1 MVEAAGPFRRR
12 GGTMEEV
19 RMEEAFIF
27 SETIKVSSPFKL
39 RPCFFSSPATSRLC
53 LDIFTSATISL
64 HAGSQGAASAAVFG
78 SRVFR
83 ASLRAGS
90 REAGVCPTPIAS
102 SCMLHMIVWLVSK
115 LPPHFFH
122 AHRVMSNLKEYAV
135 KALVNTVDHLGS
147 ISFKVSSLVDQRF
160 DEVAQ
165 ANLRVSCIQQRT
177 QAVQACVNREGL
189 VQQSLVIPAPKYHK
203 RYILPVIS
211 AGGDSIPN
219 AMPNFSAMNKVKN
232 RATTQMHQAFSAAAS
247 AAQTKNKDK
256 QASFRKLRSIARAPS
271 QSARSSSP
279 AQHPRFVPPSDTA
292 IPIKRDK
299 RSDSPIYSTTPLTRS
314 GSLSKKSSLLKTS
327 SVRVQTTSDPKRL
340 VPLRSYADRYNDD
353 SKESEQTLKK
363 SKKFLKSLLSR
374 RKSGKEEPLQ
384 DSVP

>member
-19 RMEEAFIF
+19 QMEEAFIF
-27 SETIKVSSPFKL
+27 SQTIKDLKAL
-39 RPCFFSSPATSRLC
+39 RPQLY
-53 LDIFTSATISL
+53 
-64 HAGSQGAASAAVFG
+64 SAAEYFELAYTQEG
-78 SRVFR
+78 GKQ
-83 ASLRAGS
+83 A
-90 REAGVCPTPIAS
+90 
-102 SCMLHMIVWLVSK
+102 
-115 LPPHFFH
+115 
-122 AHRVMSNLKEYAV
+122 VMSNLKEYAV
-135 KALVNTVDHLGS
+135 KALINTVDHLGS
-147 ISFKVSSLVDQRF
+147 ISFKVSSLVDQKL
-160 DEVAQ
+160 DEVAE
-165 ANLRVSCIQQRT
+165 ANLRASCIQQRAQT
-177 QAVQACVNREGL
+177 IQACVNREGL
-189 VQQSLVIPAPKYHK
+189 TQQSLVITAPKYHK
-203 RYILPVIS
+203 RYILP
-211 AGGDSIPN
+211 GDGSVPN
-219 AMPNFSAMNKVKN
+219 AVPNFSEMNKAKS
-232 RATTQMHQAFSAAAS
+232 RTTQMHQAAAAAS

-292 IPIKRDK
+292 IPTKRDK
-299 RSDSPIYSTTPLTRS
+299 RSDSPMYSTTPLTRS

-327 SVRVQTTSDPKRL
+327 SVRVQMQTTSDPKRL

-353 SKESEQTLKK
+353 SKESDQTLKK

>member
-1 MVEAAGPFRRR
+1 
-12 GGTMEEV
+12 MEEV

-27 SETIKVSSPFKL
+27 SETIKDLKAL
-39 RPCFFSSPATSRLC
+39 RPQLY
-53 LDIFTSATISL
+53 
-64 HAGSQGAASAAVFG
+64 SAAEYFELAYVQ
-78 SRVFR
+78 
-83 ASLRAGS
+83 
-90 REAGVCPTPIAS
+90 EAGKQA
-102 SCMLHMIVWLVSK
+102 
-115 LPPHFFH
+115 
-122 AHRVMSNLKEYAV
+122 VMSNLKEYAV

-203 RYILPVIS
+203 RYILP
-211 AGGDSIPN
+211 GGDSIPN

-232 RATTQMHQAFSAAAS
+232 RATTQMHQAFSAAS

-327 SVRVQTTSDPKRL
+327 SVRVQMQTTSDPKRL

>member
-19 RMEEAFIF
+19 QMEEAFIF
-27 SETIKVSSPFKL
+27 SQTIKDLKAL
-39 RPCFFSSPATSRLC
+39 RPQLY
-53 LDIFTSATISL
+53 
-64 HAGSQGAASAAVFG
+64 SAAEYFELAYTQEG
-78 SRVFR
+78 GKQ
-83 ASLRAGS
+83 A
-90 REAGVCPTPIAS
+90 
-102 SCMLHMIVWLVSK
+102 
-115 LPPHFFH
+115 
-122 AHRVMSNLKEYAV
+122 VMSNLKEYAV
-135 KALVNTVDHLGS
+135 KALINTVDHLGS
-147 ISFKVSSLVDQRF
+147 ISFKVSSLVDQKL
-160 DEVAQ
+160 DEVAE
-165 ANLRVSCIQQRT
+165 ANLRASCIQQRAQT
-177 QAVQACVNREGL
+177 IQACVNREGL
-189 VQQSLVIPAPKYHK
+189 TQQSLVITAPKYHK
-203 RYILPVIS
+203 RYILP
-211 AGGDSIPN
+211 AGDGSVPN
-219 AMPNFSAMNKVKN
+219 AVPNFSEMNKAKS
-232 RATTQMHQAFSAAAS
+232 RTTQMHQAFRAAAS

-292 IPIKRDK
+292 IPTKRDK
-299 RSDSPIYSTTPLTRS
+299 RSDSPMYSTTPLTRS

-327 SVRVQTTSDPKRL
+327 SVRVQMQTTSDPKRL

-353 SKESEQTLKK
+353 SKESDQTLKK

>member
-27 SETIKVSSPFKL
+27 SETIKDLKAL
-39 RPCFFSSPATSRLC
+39 RPQLY
-53 LDIFTSATISL
+53 
-64 HAGSQGAASAAVFG
+64 SAAEYFELAYVQ
-78 SRVFR
+78 
-83 ASLRAGS
+83 
-90 REAGVCPTPIAS
+90 EAGKQA
-102 SCMLHMIVWLVSK
+102 
-115 LPPHFFH
+115 
-122 AHRVMSNLKEYAV
+122 VMSNLKEYAV

-203 RYILPVIS
+203 RYILP

-232 RATTQMHQAFSAAAS
+232 RATTQMHQAFSAAS

-327 SVRVQTTSDPKRL
+327 SVRVQMQTTSDPKRL

>member
-1 MVEAAGPFRRR
+1 MVEAAGPLRRR

-19 RMEEAFIF
+19 QMEEAFIF
-27 SETIKVSSPFKL
+27 SETIKDLKAL
-39 RPCFFSSPATSRLC
+39 RPQLY
-53 LDIFTSATISL
+53 
-64 HAGSQGAASAAVFG
+64 SAAEYFELAYTQEG
-78 SRVFR
+78 RKQ
-83 ASLRAGS
+83 
-90 REAGVCPTPIAS
+90 E
-102 SCMLHMIVWLVSK
+102 
-115 LPPHFFH
+115 
-122 AHRVMSNLKEYAV
+122 VMSNLKEYAV

-160 DEVAQ
+160 DEVAE
-165 ANLRVSCIQQRT
+165 ANLRVSCIQQRA
-177 QAVQACVNREGL
+177 QAIQACVNREGL
-189 VQQSLVIPAPKYHK
+189 TQQSLVIAAPKYHK
-203 RYILPVIS
+203 RYILP
-211 AGGDSIPN
+211 GDGSVPN
-219 AMPNFSAMNKVKN
+219 AVPNFSEMNKVKN
-232 RATTQMHQAFSAAAS
+232 RTTHMHQAFRAAS

-292 IPIKRDK
+292 IPTKRDK
-299 RSDSPIYSTTPLTRS
+299 RSDSPIYSTTALTRS

-327 SVRVQTTSDPKRL
+327 SVRVQMQTTSDPKRL

-384 DSVP
+384 DSVPY

>member
-1 MVEAAGPFRRR
+1 MVEAAGPQLRRR

-19 RMEEAFIF
+19 QMEETFIF
-27 SETIKVSSPFKL
+27 SETIKDLKAL
-39 RPCFFSSPATSRLC
+39 RPQLY
-53 LDIFTSATISL
+53 
-64 HAGSQGAASAAVFG
+64 SAAEYFELAYTQEG
-78 SRVFR
+78 RKQ
-83 ASLRAGS
+83 A
-90 REAGVCPTPIAS
+90 
-102 SCMLHMIVWLVSK
+102 
-115 LPPHFFH
+115 
-122 AHRVMSNLKEYAV
+122 VMSNLKEYAV

-147 ISFKVSSLVDQRF
+147 VSFKVSSLVDQRF
-160 DEVAQ
+160 DEVAE
-165 ANLRVSCIQQRT
+165 ANLRVSCIRQRA
-177 QAVQACVNREGL
+177 QAIQACVNREGL
-189 VQQSLVIPAPKYHK
+189 TQQSLVIAAPKYHK
-203 RYILPVIS
+203 RYILP
-211 AGGDSIPN
+211 GDGSVPN
-219 AMPNFSAMNKVKN
+219 AVPNFSEMNKV
-232 RATTQMHQAFSAAAS
+232 RSRTTQMHQAFRAAS

-292 IPIKRDK
+292 IPTKRDK

-327 SVRVQTTSDPKRL
+327 SVRVQMQTTSDPKRL

>member
-19 RMEEAFIF
+19 QMEEAFIF
-27 SETIKVSSPFKL
+27 SQTIKDLKAL
-39 RPCFFSSPATSRLC
+39 RPQLY
-53 LDIFTSATISL
+53 
-64 HAGSQGAASAAVFG
+64 SAAEYFELAYTQEG
-78 SRVFR
+78 GKQ
-83 ASLRAGS
+83 A
-90 REAGVCPTPIAS
+90 
-102 SCMLHMIVWLVSK
+102 
-115 LPPHFFH
+115 
-122 AHRVMSNLKEYAV
+122 VMSNLKEYAV
-135 KALVNTVDHLGS
+135 KALINTVDHLGS
-147 ISFKVSSLVDQRF
+147 ISFKVSSLVDQKL
-160 DEVAQ
+160 DEVAE
-165 ANLRVSCIQQRT
+165 ANLRASCIQQRAQT
-177 QAVQACVNREGL
+177 IQACVNREGL
-189 VQQSLVIPAPKYHK
+189 TQQSLVITAPKYHK
-203 RYILPVIS
+203 RYILP
-211 AGGDSIPN
+211 AGDGSVPN
-219 AMPNFSAMNKVKN
+219 AVPNFSEMNKAKS
-232 RATTQMHQAFSAAAS
+232 RTTQMHQAFRAAAAS

-292 IPIKRDK
+292 IPTKRDK
-299 RSDSPIYSTTPLTRS
+299 RSDSPMYSTTPLTRS

-353 SKESEQTLKK
+353 SKESDQTLKK

>member
-19 RMEEAFIF
+19 QMEEAFIF
-27 SETIKVSSPFKL
+27 SQTIKDLKAL
-39 RPCFFSSPATSRLC
+39 RPQLY
-53 LDIFTSATISL
+53 
-64 HAGSQGAASAAVFG
+64 SAAEYFELAYTQEG
-78 SRVFR
+78 GKQ
-83 ASLRAGS
+83 A
-90 REAGVCPTPIAS
+90 
-102 SCMLHMIVWLVSK
+102 
-115 LPPHFFH
+115 
-122 AHRVMSNLKEYAV
+122 VMSNLKEYAV
-135 KALVNTVDHLGS
+135 KALINTVDHLGS
-147 ISFKVSSLVDQRF
+147 ISFKVSSLVDQKL
-160 DEVAQ
+160 DEVAE
-165 ANLRVSCIQQRT
+165 ANLRASCIQQRAQT
-177 QAVQACVNREGL
+177 IQACVNREGL
-189 VQQSLVIPAPKYHK
+189 TQQSLVITAPKYHK
-203 RYILPVIS
+203 RYILP
-211 AGGDSIPN
+211 AGDGSVPN
-219 AMPNFSAMNKVKN
+219 AVPNFSEMNKAKS
-232 RATTQMHQAFSAAAS
+232 RTTQMHQAFRAAAAS

-292 IPIKRDK
+292 IPTKRDK
-299 RSDSPIYSTTPLTRS
+299 RSDSPMYSTTPLTRS

-327 SVRVQTTSDPKRL
+327 SVRVQMQTTSDPKRL

-353 SKESEQTLKK
+353 SKESDQTLKK

>member
-1 MVEAAGPFRRR
+1 MVEAAGPLRRR

-19 RMEEAFIF
+19 QMEEAFIF
-27 SETIKVSSPFKL
+27 SETIKDLKAL
-39 RPCFFSSPATSRLC
+39 RPQLY
-53 LDIFTSATISL
+53 
-64 HAGSQGAASAAVFG
+64 SAAEYFELAYTQEG
-78 SRVFR
+78 RKQ
-83 ASLRAGS
+83 
-90 REAGVCPTPIAS
+90 E
-102 SCMLHMIVWLVSK
+102 
-115 LPPHFFH
+115 
-122 AHRVMSNLKEYAV
+122 VMSNLKEYAV

-160 DEVAQ
+160 DEVAE
-165 ANLRVSCIQQRT
+165 ANLRVSCIQQRA
-177 QAVQACVNREGL
+177 QAIQACVNREGL
-189 VQQSLVIPAPKYHK
+189 TQQSLVIAAPKYHK
-203 RYILPVIS
+203 RYILP
-211 AGGDSIPN
+211 GDGSVPN
-219 AMPNFSAMNKVKN
+219 AVPNFSEMNKVKN
-232 RATTQMHQAFSAAAS
+232 RTTHMHQAFRAAAS

-292 IPIKRDK
+292 IPTKRDK
-299 RSDSPIYSTTPLTRS
+299 RSDSPIYSTTALTRS

-327 SVRVQTTSDPKRL
+327 SVRVQMQTTSDPKRL

-384 DSVP
+384 DSVPY